1 MMRDSMLIN
10 DKIADLEAEIKRLK
24 DKYEPD
30 YEAGWYWVT
39 CEGWRGVVEV
49 EEGES
54 YVAVGVYGCSY
65 VVDLSECTNISL
77 ITDPL
82 DVLQEWN
89 DNIDRLATPPR

>member
-30 YEAGWYWVT
+30 FEAGWYWVT

-65 VVDLSECTNISL
+65 VVDLSDCTDISL
-77 ITDPL
+77 IIDPMEAL
-82 DVLQEWN
+82 
-89 DNIDRLATPPR
+89 